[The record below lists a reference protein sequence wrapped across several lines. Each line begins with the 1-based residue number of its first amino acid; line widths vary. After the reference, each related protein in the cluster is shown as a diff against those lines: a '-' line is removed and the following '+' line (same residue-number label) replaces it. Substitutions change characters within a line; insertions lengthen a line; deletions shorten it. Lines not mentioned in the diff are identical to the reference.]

1 MNTPDRLA
9 LIYVNSIK
17 SIRIYIIKLF
27 KACLFV
33 HNKHYNKILV
43 NRDGEFGDSI
53 VVLPALSIIRQNFPN
68 SQLDLLTINNNGV
81 TFKDLNLDSNLV
93 NNLIIIN
100 KDARVATLNQLKKNR
115 YDLFIQ
121 LPQNLGLY
129 KSIRN
134 MFLVRFMLG
143 INSAFGW
150 DHGRIKS
157 FMRLQKEYLEI
168 PTETDRFINN
178 IKQAGLTGK
187 IDYPINGIQPG
198 NKAITNFLET
208 PGPIVFIIGGKL
220 QPKKWP
226 LDHWVSLANLIDD
239 KHKILIVGGK
249 DEIKDAEF
257 IISKTKNT
265 INACDELSI
274 PELFYVLKNIAVA
287 ISLDTGAMHLCDA
300 AGTKI
305 IALISTRE
313 LTNKWH
319 PNNRESIV
327 IEKVLLCSFC
337 LKTVCANNICMKY
350 ISADE
355 VYTEYLSLI
364 ERETN

>member
-1 MNTPDRLA
+1 MNVLDRIA
-9 LIYVNSIK
+9 LFYVNTIK
-17 SIRIYIIKLF
+17 TIRIYTIKLF
-27 KACLFV
+27 IACLFV
-33 HNKHYNKILV
+33 RNKNYNKILI
-43 NRDGEFGDSI
+43 NRDGAFGDSI
-53 VVLPALSIIRQNFPN
+53 VALPALSIIRQNFPN
-68 SQLDLLTINNNGV
+68 ALIDLLTISNNGV
-81 TFKDLNLDSNLV
+81 TFKDLNLDSKLANNLV
-93 NNLIIIN
+93 VVN
-100 KDARVATLNQLKKNR
+100 KDERVAILKQLKNNQ

-143 INSAFGW
+143 IKSAFGW

-157 FMRLQKEYLEI
+157 FMRMQKKYFDI
-168 PTETDRFINN
+168 PTETERFISNM
-178 IKQAGLTGK
+178 KHAGLTGK
-187 IDYPINGIQPG
+187 IDYPINGIQPE
-198 NKAITNFLET
+198 NKAIISFLET
-208 PGPIVFIIGGKL
+208 PKPIVFIIGGKL

-226 LDHWVSLANLIDD
+226 LDHWVSLANLIGN

-257 IISKTKNT
+257 ITSKTKNT
-265 INACDELSI
+265 TNACDELSI
-274 PELFYVLKNIAVA
+274 PELFYVLKNTTIA

-300 AGTKI
+300 AGTKV

-319 PNNRESIV
+319 PNNKDSIV

-337 LKTVCANNICMKY
+337 LKTVCTNNICMKY
-350 ISADE
+350 ITADE
-355 VYTEYLSLI
+355 VFKEVKISL
-364 ERETN
+364 